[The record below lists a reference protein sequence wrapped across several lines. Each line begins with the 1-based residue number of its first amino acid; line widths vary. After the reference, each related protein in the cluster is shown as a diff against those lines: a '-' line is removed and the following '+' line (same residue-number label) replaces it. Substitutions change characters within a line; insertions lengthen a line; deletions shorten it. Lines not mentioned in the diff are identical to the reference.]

1 LLQPVGE
8 SEDDA
13 NFAKFAAEVAE
24 KVSPSCNA
32 ILNSRN
38 WWPVLFLLDVPATLK
53 QDRKLLKGFM
63 TAVRTALRLALVHND
78 TRNEWKFGTLLKD
91 RAVQFI
97 VEYIRTTAVDA
108 HSTKRSTLS
117 LNNYDSLFLG
127 KHYTKCWVLQSDP
140 RVLQSDPH

>member
-1 LLQPVGE
+1 MKEILLQPVGE

-13 NFAKFAAEVAE
+13 NIAKFATEVAE

-32 ILNSRN
+32 ILEFAKFVASA
-38 WWPVLFLLDVPATLK
+38 LHDVSATLK

-63 TAVRTALRLALVHND
+63 TAVRTALRLALVDND

-108 HSTKRSTLS
+108 LSTKRSTLS
-117 LNNYDSLFLG
+117 ANNYDSLFLG
-127 KHYTKCWVLQSDP
+127 KHSTKFWVLQSDP
-140 RVLQSDPH
+140 H